1 MLRLLLLICL
11 SNSLWGV
18 NWHHA
23 PYAPWQEVE
32 GIGIKKLKPLL
43 PEKSLWG
50 VEKIDRS
57 GEEYR
62 LQRFAVGD
70 IYLNLKSYFK
80 RMNDDD
86 NGDNNIYLSISSDD
100 EDSPSENELHF
111 SIFAFIGP
119 LKVYEAYLNDDEIK
133 DVIIVKYTG
142 GNGSGAWH
150 ADVGF
155 LLSSPQKGGYNF
167 QVLPTIFTRED
178 FLVINDTKCFIQS
191 DLNSVE
197 KCNDGKLH
205 NFFVYHLVV
214 FDDDSIRINNE
225 ISERFPKA
233 VWWSFKPNYAE
244 TDLLTKSDKD
254 DVARRSL
261 PEIENKG
268 FLSTPKIK

>member
-1 MLRLLLLICL
+1 M
-11 SNSLWGV
+11 G
-18 NWHHA
+18 
-23 PYAPWQEVE
+23 
-32 GIGIKKLKPLL
+32 
-43 PEKSLWG
+43 
-50 VEKIDRS
+50 
-57 GEEYR
+57 YR
-62 LQRFAVGD
+62 
-70 IYLNLKSYFK
+70 
-80 RMNDDD
+80 
-86 NGDNNIYLSISSDD
+86 
-100 EDSPSENELHF
+100 ENKLHF

-142 GNGSGAWH
+142 GNGSGGWH

-155 LLSSPQKGGYNF
+155 LLSSPKKGGYNF
-167 QVLPTIFTRED
+167 QVLTTIFTRED

-214 FDDDSIRINNE
+214 FDGDSIRINNE

-244 TDLLTKSDKD
+244 TDLLSKSDKD

>member
-32 GIGIKKLKPLL
+32 EIGAKKLKPLL

-50 VEKIDRS
+50 IEKINRS

-142 GNGSGAWH
+142 GNG
-150 ADVGF
+150 
-155 LLSSPQKGGYNF
+155 LS
-167 QVLPTIFTRED
+167 LIH
-178 FLVINDTKCFIQS
+178 I
-191 DLNSVE
+191 
-197 KCNDGKLH
+197 
-205 NFFVYHLVV
+205 
-214 FDDDSIRINNE
+214 
-225 ISERFPKA
+225 
-233 VWWSFKPNYAE
+233 
-244 TDLLTKSDKD
+244 
-254 DVARRSL
+254 
-261 PEIENKG
+261 
-268 FLSTPKIK
+268 